1 MGARIILLV
10 FIKRIGKMYFIT
22 KNYEICIGSLQSF
35 IAPVIFVIG
44 LVATTVTFS
53 SVEGVLDESFGKG
66 GKVVT
71 QVSKLRDVSNDVAIQ
86 LDGKI
91 VVAGFALSEEKNIY
105 DFAITRYLLNGELD
119 YSFGNNGIVLT
130 RIGYL
135 NSQAMS
141 VMIQPDGKIIAVG
154 TTNTKESGK
163 NIAIVRYTKNGILDS
178 SFGINGIN
186 SASIGVL
193 DDYTYSAALQRDGR
207 IVIAAHTNNG
217 SNFDVA
223 LLQFTENGLLDMSF
237 GTDGIVVT
245 DIGSK
250 NDELYD
256 ISIQDN
262 GKIVAVG
269 ASQDENGFY
278 NVLMVRYSSNGVLD
292 STFGVKGIVRTEFTI
307 RTPDSVDRDD
317 KAVAV
322 AIQPDK
328 KIVVA
333 GYDYKDFIVFR
344 YTSNGV
350 LDETF
355 SGDGK
360 MNTSLSPAK
369 DEVRDVVIQPDG
381 KIILIG
387 KGLGSLGK
395 DKTLGSSSMDVAV
408 ARLNSDG
415 SVDKKFGN
423 FGHIMTVVG
432 SGYDVGHGAAI
443 QPDGKLIVTGY
454 SKSNNYDFA
463 MVRYDIGKWDTTPS
477 FIASVDKAGII
488 MKGVNNGRVVAAGI
502 DNDVSVPIIIKP
514 ISQKFNSI
522 NGLPLAP
529 VFGHVWNKDNTINDS
544 NSSIRAIVT
553 AGGLHAPNNSMLVL
567 GNTISEMHNF
577 SISGSIF
584 TEKSFFDYKSD
595 KYKDL
600 EYIKSQKTF
609 LYLIIALFIWL
620 SWLSIILYNLR
631 KKNEK

>member
-1 MGARIILLV
+1 
-10 FIKRIGKMYFIT
+10 MYLFE
-22 KNYEICIGSLQSF
+22 KKYEISAWQVRSF
-35 IAPVIFVIG
+35 IAPVICIIG
-44 LVATTVTFS
+44 LVITTATFS
-53 SVEGVLDESFGKG
+53 SVEGVLDKTFGED

-71 QVSKLRDVSNDVAIQ
+71 QVSKLRDVSSDVAIQ

-91 VVAGFALSEEKNIY
+91 VVAGFALMEEDNAY
-105 DFAITRYLLNGELD
+105 YFAIARYLIDGGLD
-119 YSFGNNGIVLT
+119 YSFGKNGIVLT
-130 RIGYL
+130 RMGA
-135 NSQAMS
+135 NSQARS
-141 VMIQPDGKIIAVG
+141 VIIQSDGKIIAVG
-154 TTNTKESGK
+154 TTNTKETNK
-163 NIAIVRYTKNGILDS
+163 NIAIARYTKNGVLDT
-178 SFGINGIN
+178 SFGVNGIN
-186 SASIGVL
+186 SVSIGAL
-193 DDYTYSAALQRDGR
+193 DDYAYSAALQRDGR

-463 MVRYDIGKWDTTPS
+463 MVRYDIGKWDTTPL

-488 MKGVNNGRVVAAGI
+488 MKGVNNGRVVVTGI

-514 ISQKFNSI
+514 ISQKFNTI
-522 NGLPLAP
+522 NRLPLTP
-529 VFGHVWNKDNTINDS
+529 VFGHVWNQNNTIGDNS
-544 NSSIRAIVT
+544 SSIRAIVT

-567 GNTISEMHNF
+567 GDTISEFHNF
-577 SISGSIF
+577 SINKPIA
-584 TEKSFFDYKSD
+584 TEKNFFDYKPGNHR
-595 KYKDL
+595 DL
-600 EYIKSQKTF
+600 EYLKSKKIF
-609 LYLIIALFIWL
+609 IYLITVLAIWL
-620 SWLSIILYNLR
+620 SWLSIIIYNLR
-631 KKNEK
+631 EKNEK